1 MNHTTLAIVVAVIL
15 AGALVAGVFATD
27 TQAAYAWKKKRDK
40 GEGGGGDSVNFDQS
54 TKQES
59 KCLAL
64 VIEVANC
71 NNIGVNAFAN
81 LP

>member
-1 MNHTTLAIVVAVIL
+1 MNHTTLGIVVAVVL
-15 AGALVAGVFATD
+15 AGALVTGIFAMD
-27 TQAAYAWKKKRDK
+27 IQSAHAWKKKR
-40 GEGGGGDSVNFDQS
+40 GGGGGDSVNFDQS

-64 VIEVANC
+64 IIEPVNC
-71 NNIGVNAFAN
+71 NNIAINAFAN